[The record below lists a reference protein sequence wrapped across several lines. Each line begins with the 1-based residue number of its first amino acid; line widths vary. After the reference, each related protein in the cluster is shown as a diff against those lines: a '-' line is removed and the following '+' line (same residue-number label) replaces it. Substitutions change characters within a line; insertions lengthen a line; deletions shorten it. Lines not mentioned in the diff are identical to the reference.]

1 MPIVESTLT
10 YLRDNAGLLT
20 SRVAVALLIAFAA
33 WIAARLARRAVKNL
47 LSRGSESRALT
58 LTPIAST
65 LVSVAVMGT
74 GAVVALQQFGLDL
87 TAVIAGA
94 GVLGLAVGFGAQ
106 ELVRDVIS
114 GFFLIFDGV
123 IETGDFIT
131 TDQVTGQVDSV
142 GIRVTKIRSFD
153 GKLWYV
159 PNGKIQV
166 VGNMSREWVRAIAN
180 VSLAY
185 EEDVARG
192 LKAMQEVGESWAA
205 DNAELCVE
213 APEVQGVV
221 VLADSSVN
229 VRLVGKVAPG
239 QHWAIEREW
248 LKRIKDA
255 FDEQGIEIPFPRGV
269 MYLRQ
274 DEAAAKAS

>member
-1 MPIVESTLT
+1 MPIVESTLS
-10 YLRDNAGLLT
+10 YLRDNAGVLT
-20 SRVAVALLIAFAA
+20 SRVAVALLVAFAA
-33 WIAARLARRAVKNL
+33 WVAARLARRTVTNL
-47 LSRGSESRALT
+47 LSRRSESRAAT
-58 LTPIAST
+58 LTPIVST
-65 LVSVAVMGT
+65 LVSVAVLGT

-106 ELVRDVIS
+106 ELVRDIIS

-131 TDQVTGQVDSV
+131 VDQITGQVDSV
-142 GIRVTKIRSFD
+142 GIRVTQIRSFD

-159 PNGKIQV
+159 PNGKIQI
-166 VGNMSREWVRAIAN
+166 VGNMSRDWVRAIAN

-192 LKAMQEVGESWAA
+192 MTALQEIGEAWAA
-205 DNAELCVE
+205 DNPELCVE
-213 APEVQGVV
+213 PPEVQGVV
-221 VLADSSVN
+221 GLGDSSVN
-229 VRLVGKVAPG
+229 VRLVGKVAAA
-239 QHWAIEREW
+239 QHWAVEREW
-248 LKRIKDA
+248 LRRIKDA

-274 DEAAAKAS
+274 DEAAANAS

>member
-1 MPIVESTLT
+1 MTIVESTVS
-10 YLRDNAGLLT
+10 YLQDNAGVLT
-20 SRVAVALLIAFAA
+20 SRVAVALLVAFSA
-33 WIAARLARRAVKNL
+33 WVAARIARRTVRNL
-47 LSRGSESRALT
+47 LSRRSASRAAT
-58 LTPIAST
+58 LTPIVST
-65 LVSVAVMGT
+65 LVSVAVLGT

-131 TDQVTGQVDSV
+131 TDQITGQVESV
-142 GIRVTKIRSFD
+142 GIRVTQIRSFD

-159 PNGKIQV
+159 PNGKIQI
-166 VGNMSREWVRAIAN
+166 VGNMSREWTRAIAN
-180 VSLAY
+180 VGLAY
-185 EEDVARG
+185 EQDVARG
-192 LKAMQEVGESWAA
+192 MKAMQEIGEAWAA
-205 DNAELCVE
+205 DNPELCVE
-213 APEVQGVV
+213 PPEVQGVV
-221 VLADSSVN
+221 GLGDSSVG
-229 VRLVGKVAPG
+229 VRLVGKVAAA
-239 QHWAIEREW
+239 QHWAVEREW
-248 LKRIKDA
+248 LRRIKDA

-274 DEAAAKAS
+274 DEAVANAS